1 MSIFE
6 STFHPLATAIVG
18 ENSQPGK
25 QGRDLSLFSAA
36 GTIGLVIISLIFGW
50 LVQLWGWR
58 FSCLI
63 IAFPGLLI
71 GWGYSKV
78 QEKKIELKRADIKSN
93 FKSWFFI
100 FFLSKGMLCLGTK
113 VFTSFLPIYI
123 TSHIGVK
130 PGISAFIISFYFLG
144 LSMGSFLTSKIIDN
158 KNPLLIAIF
167 SIASIS
173 ILIYILT
180 CYKVLIAIIII
191 VGAIGLME
199 GACYPSHNTW
209 LNVKGSNHNRGSL
222 FGFGLFIEGVSAT
235 VSPTLYGWIADT
247 FGLVITYRLMIL
259 PILIS
264 LLLNLLLFQID
275 KNYM

>member
-25 QGRDLSLFSAA
+25 QGRDLSLFSAS

-113 VFTSFLPIYI
+113 VFTSFLQIYI